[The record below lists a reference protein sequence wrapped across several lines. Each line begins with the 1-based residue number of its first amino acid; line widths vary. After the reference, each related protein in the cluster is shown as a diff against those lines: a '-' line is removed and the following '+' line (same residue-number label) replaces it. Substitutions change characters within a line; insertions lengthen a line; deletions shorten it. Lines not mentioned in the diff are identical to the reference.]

1 MPSKEH
7 DGSSIVTLRLPD
19 DLLERLDRYLDL
31 MMIYRGKKSSRSQA
45 IRQALVR
52 WLEVEEDQGGMTRSE
67 VLRRHFQAAYTSLR
81 SGRDEVEIHRLR
93 QLLGWSVERF
103 DAMVAQLRAEA
114 QAVLHIGDASDLSDE
129 ERRHSYEV
137 NGQLYVRLS
146 WCG

>member
-19 DLLERLDRYLDL
+19 DLLEHLDRYLDW
-31 MMIYRGKKSSRSQA
+31 MAMHHGEHTSRNQA
-45 IRQALVR
+45 IRKALVQ
-52 WLEVEEDQGGMTRSE
+52 WLEMEEEQGGMFHPD

-81 SGRDEVEIHRLR
+81 SGRDEVDIHRLR
-93 QLLGWSVERF
+93 HLLGWSADRF
-103 DAMVAQLRAEA
+103 DAMVEQLRAESQVA
-114 QAVLHIGDASDLSDE
+114 LRVGDPGDLSDE

-146 WCG
+146 WLT

>member
-19 DLLERLDRYLDL
+19 DLLERLDRYLDW
-31 MMIYRGKKSSRSQA
+31 MASHRGEKSSRSRA
-45 IRQALVR
+45 IRQALVQ
-52 WLEVEEDQGGMTRSE
+52 WLEEAEELGEMTRPE

-81 SGRDEVEIHRLR
+81 SGRDEVDIHRLR
-93 QLLGWSVERF
+93 HLLGWSVDRF
-103 DAMVAQLRAEA
+103 NAMVEQLRAES
-114 QAVLHIGDASDLSDE
+114 QVILQVGDPSGLSDE

-146 WCG
+146 WLA

>member
-19 DLLERLDRYLDL
+19 DLLERLDRYLDW